1 MKTMTTLAAVAL
13 LSSCMTV
20 PVHGQL
26 ERSDEVF
33 TGSATGY
40 LDGGGTFKLTS
51 NKGAVC
57 SGISVYV
64 NGRQGSGTLT
74 CSDGRSGPFDFV
86 STGSRGTGYGTL
98 DGHRF
103 TFTFG
108 G

>member
-1 MKTMTTLAAVAL
+1 
-13 LSSCMTV
+13 MTV

-33 TGSATGY
+33 AGTATGY
-40 LDGGGTFKLTS
+40 LDGGGVLKVTS
-51 NKGAVC
+51 SKGAVC
-57 SGISVYV
+57 TGDSVYV
-64 NGRQGSGTLT
+64 NGRQGSGVLT
-74 CSDGRSGPFDFV
+74 CSDGRTGTYDFV
-86 STGSRGTGYGTL
+86 STGSHGNGYGAL